1 MQSEKLLTLILD
13 IGAGMLRCGGE
24 THRAEDA
31 VCRMAAALGFQNS
44 NVWVVPTNLQA
55 TVTDPEGRILTQLRA
70 IRGGAIDFETLA
82 SLNALSRWVCAERPE
97 PETIEAR
104 LREIL
109 SAPKLR
115 PVVNCMAVILGGTS
129 FGFFFG
135 CDWLDIVTA
144 ALASLLIWFLIHRLT
159 PREGNPLILN
169 FTVSFFTELLILLC
183 GKLGLAHNTGYITIG
198 VVMLLVSGLGAIN
211 GLRDLVH
218 LDTLSGLINI
228 VAAVT
233 GAIGIAL
240 GMALPM
246 LLFQDWGGGQVSTLN
261 PNEGIQLISGAAAC
275 VGFGI
280 LFHVHGHKI
289 FWCAVGGLLCWGA
302 YLVAYKHL
310 IPSTFGASLL
320 ASVVI
325 GLYAQI
331 MARVHRVPA
340 TVFTTI
346 CLLPLI
352 PGSSL
357 YYSLYGIVTK
367 NAELASSKAADL
379 GLTCFGIV
387 LGFMA
392 VEVVNRFLW
401 RRPRL

>member
-1 MQSEKLLTLILD
+1 MNYEKTLTLILD
-13 IGAGMLRCGGE
+13 VGAGMIRCGGE
-24 THRAEDA
+24 THRVEDA
-31 VCRMAAALGFQNS
+31 VCRMADASGFQNI

-55 TVTDPEGRILTQLRA
+55 TVTDPEGRVLTQLRSIKGSA
-70 IRGGAIDFETLA
+70 MDFETLA
-82 SLNALSRWVCAERPE
+82 SLNALSRWLCEEKPDC
-97 PETIEAR
+97 ETVEAR
-104 LREIL
+104 LREVQT
-109 SAPKLR
+109 APRLGLIA
-115 PVVNCMAVILGGTS
+115 NCLAVILGGTA

-135 CDWLDIVTA
+135 CDWLDSLTA
-144 ALASLLIWFLIHRLT
+144 ALASLLIWALIRWLS
-159 PREGNPLILN
+159 PKEGNPLILN
-169 FTVSFFTELLILLC
+169 FTVSFFTELLILLAARI
-183 GKLGLAHNTGYITIG
+183 GLAHNAGYITIG
-198 VVMLLVSGLGAIN
+198 VVMLLISGLTATN

-246 LLFQDWGGGQVSTLN
+246 LLLRDWTGSQVSALHS
-261 PNEGIQLISGAAAC
+261 NEWIQLLAGAAAC
-275 VGFGI
+275 VGFAI
-280 LFHVHGHKI
+280 LFHVRGAKI
-289 FWCAVGGLLCWGA
+289 FWCGLGGFLCWGA
-302 YLVAYKHL
+302 YLIAYQFL
-310 IPSTFGASLL
+310 IPSVFGAALI
-320 ASVVI
+320 ASALV

-346 CLLPLI
+346 CMLPLI

-357 YYSLYGIVTK
+357 YYSIHGVVTR

-387 LGFMA
+387 LGFMV
-392 VEVVNRFLW
+392 VEVVNRFIW
-401 RRPRL
+401 RRPR

>member
-1 MQSEKLLTLILD
+1 MSYEAAFTLILD
-13 IGAGMLRCGGE
+13 IGAGMMRCGGE
-24 THRAEDA
+24 THRVEDS
-31 VCRMAAALGFQNS
+31 VCRMLAALGFENS

-55 TVTDPEGRILTQLRA
+55 TVTDPEGRVLTQLRA
-70 IRGGAIDFETLA
+70 IRASSVDFERLS
-82 SLNALSRWVCAERPE
+82 SLNALSRWLCAEKPDPE
-97 PETIEAR
+97 AIDAR

-109 SAPKLR
+109 SAPRLR
-115 PVVNCMAVILGGTS
+115 PVVNCMAVLLGGTA

-135 CDWLDIVTA
+135 CDWLDSLTA
-144 ALASLLIWFLIHRLT
+144 ALASLLIWFLIRWLS

-169 FTVSFFTELLILLC
+169 FTVSFFTELLILLSAW
-183 GKLGLAHNTGYITIG
+183 LGLSHHAGDITIG
-198 VVMLLVSGLGAIN
+198 VVMLLISGLGATN
-211 GLRDLVH
+211 GMRDLVH

-240 GMALPM
+240 GVALPM
-246 LLFQDWGGGQVSTLN
+246 LLIPVQGGGQVSVLN
-261 PNEGIQLISGAAAC
+261 SNEGIQLISGAAAC
-275 VGFGI
+275 VGFAI
-280 LFHVHGHKI
+280 LFHVRGVKV
-289 FWCAVGGLLCWGA
+289 FLCALGGFFCWGA
-302 YLVAYKHL
+302 YLLSYRYL
-310 IPSTFGASLL
+310 TPTTFGASLL

-331 MARVHRVPA
+331 MARANRVPA
-340 TVFTTI
+340 TVFTTV

-357 YYSLYGIVTK
+357 YYSIYGIVTK
-367 NAELASSKAADL
+367 NHDMASAKAADL

-387 LGFMA
+387 LGFMI

-401 RRPRL
+401 RKPH